1 MRGRGRRSRLD
12 RGGGGIYTR
21 AGAFLMLM
29 LVPAVPTLRLR
40 RTVDAAT
47 EAITDLNERT
57 EPLLG
62 NLNQTVLGL
71 NSALSQVGT
80 SLDGV
85 NVQLERLDTITGH
98 AQTVTANVANL
109 ATVVTAT
116 ASSPLVKAAAFSY
129 GIRKAAATRRA
140 ADEDKEVRAEIR
152 QRRRFRRGR

>member
-1 MRGRGRRSRLD
+1 MDAGDVAGL
-12 RGGGGIYTR
+12 IA
-21 AGAFLMLM
+21 AGAFLMLV
-29 LVPAVPTLRLR
+29 LVLAVPILRLR

-47 EAITDLNERT
+47 QAITDLNDRT

-98 AQTVTANVANL
+98 AQTVSANVANL

-116 ASSPLVKAAAFSY
+116 ASNPLVKAAAFGY
-129 GIRKAAATRRA
+129 GVRKAAAARRA
-140 ADEDKEVRAEIR
+140 ADEDKEVRAEVR